1 MINTSS
7 SSPSKSD
14 CTGLIPGNPNSAET
28 FDTYND
34 IYEFTG
40 SPHND
45 MPPPKTAKPSVA
57 YKAPDDCTRD
67 SLRGEYTNGNSDITS
82 PDRV

>member
-1 MINTSS
+1 MKKKETNPYNIFDNHNFADSVSS
-7 SSPSKSD
+7 TD

-28 FDTYND
+28 FDTYDD

-45 MPPPKTAKPSVA
+45 ALPPKTAKPSVA
-57 YKAPDDCTRD
+57 YKTPDDCK
-67 SLRGEYTNGNSDITS
+67 G
-82 PDRV
+82 

>member
-1 MINTSS
+1 MKKKEENPYNIFDNHNFADSVSS
-7 SSPSKSD
+7 TD

-28 FDTYND
+28 FDTYDD

-45 MPPPKTAKPSVA
+45 TILSQTAKPSGACKV
-57 YKAPDDCTRD
+57 PDDRTGD
-67 SLRGEYTNGNSDITS
+67 SSGDT
-82 PDRV
+82 

>member
-1 MINTSS
+1 MKKKEENPYNIFDDHNYTDSVSS
-7 SSPSKSD
+7 TD
-14 CTGLIPGNPNSAET
+14 CTGLIPGNPDSAET

-45 MPPPKTAKPSVA
+45 TTSLKTARPSVPH
-57 YKAPDDCTRD
+57 KTLD
-67 SLRGEYTNGNSDITS
+67 
-82 PDRV
+82 